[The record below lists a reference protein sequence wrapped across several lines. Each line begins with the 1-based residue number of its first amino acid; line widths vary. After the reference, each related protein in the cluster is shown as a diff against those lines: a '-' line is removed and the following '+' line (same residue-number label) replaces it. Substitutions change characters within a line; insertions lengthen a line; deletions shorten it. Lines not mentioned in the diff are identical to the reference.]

1 MDKKGIE
8 RYSVTR
14 RIFCAVGKMQ
24 DSIHD
29 PSKFGDFVRIAVTN
43 AKDVLKNGVRLVM
56 QCGEW
61 RIEIH
66 TDMLEEEEG
75 IPSRLQPSAGVYIP
89 KAEPSAERKKE
100 DEEAGQGPD
109 NHDGKA
115 GHGSQG
121 LSVEKGE
128 KKKDSHSEM
137 RSCGSHSKGGETLT
151 GMAHMVRIAEKNV
164 QVVEQEMT
172 ENGWTLSS
180 QTNWDRPKVNVCTAS
195 GARTLHKHLQK
206 KLEARKKEL
215 QKMKDD
221 KKKVKPSAE
230 ENGMEAGEEEFKER
244 DIEAKEEEAE
254 NDGSEEE
261 AERSEKEKIFQKMKI
276 LQEKVREI
284 AKQKEDIAA
293 TAFKQTDYLWN
304 ELHQRDASNACLKV
318 IAKKA
323 ARLARCEKARVA
335 MEKAISENLRQQLE
349 KAKTE
354 ARDTVASK
362 TEARDA
368 AQVKEG
374 EVVEEA
380 KGAKTNT
387 LPDTVENVS
396 DEDRLG
402 SDPHLEYINQCRQLY
417 VRRRSGNDDRR
428 PYLDPFDLKKE
439 VLTEDGTVCKLGRFR
454 WEDAQKNMD
463 DRYYN
468 CFTQKG
474 TPNEIGDWGTCKKW
488 RAAKWELSMDTAHV
502 CKDALCH
509 MILDYWR
516 QQWLLRGG
524 VQRGGSEYVKA
535 KDIKWT

>member
-29 PSKFGDFVRIAVTN
+29 PFKFGDFVRVAVSN
-43 AKDVLKNGVRLVM
+43 AKGVLTNGGRLVM
-56 QCGEW
+56 QCGDW

-66 TDMLEEEEG
+66 TDMFEEEEG
-75 IPSRLQPSAGVYIP
+75 IPKSRLQASAGVYIP
-89 KAEPSAERKKE
+89 KAEPNAKRKE

-115 GHGSQG
+115 GHESQG
-121 LSVEKGE
+121 LAVEKGE

-137 RSCGSHSKGGETLT
+137 SSCGSHSKGRETLT
-151 GMAHMVRIAEKNV
+151 GMAHMVRVAEKNV
-164 QVVEQEMT
+164 QDVEQEMI

-180 QTNWDRPKVNVCTAS
+180 QTNWDRPNVNVCTAR
-195 GARTLHKHLQK
+195 GAKTLHKHLRK
-206 KLEARKKEL
+206 KLEARQKEL

-230 ENGMEAGEEEFKER
+230 EIGMEAGEEEFKEG
-244 DIEAKEEEAE
+244 DEAKEEVAE
-254 NDGSEEE
+254 NDDSEEE
-261 AERSEKEKIFQKMKI
+261 AETSEKEKIFQKMKV

-284 AKQKEDIAA
+284 AKQKEDLTA

-335 MEKAISENLRQQLE
+335 MEKAISENLRRQLE

-354 ARDTVASK
+354 TRDTVVSK
-362 TEARDA
+362 TEVRDA
-368 AQVKEG
+368 AQVNEG
-374 EVVEEA
+374 AVAETA
-380 KGAKTNT
+380 KGAKTTT
-387 LPDTVENVS
+387 LPDTVEDVS
-396 DEDRLG
+396 NDDRVG
-402 SDPHLEYINQCRQLY
+402 TDPLLAYINQSRQLY
-417 VRRRSGNDDRR
+417 MRRRSGKDDDR
-428 PYLDPFDLKKE
+428 PHLDAFDLKKA
-439 VLTEDGTVCKLGRFR
+439 VIWAEDGKTVCKPQRFR
-454 WEDAQKNMD
+454 LEDAQRGMN
-463 DRYYN
+463 DRYYRF
-468 CFTQKG
+468 FTQKG
-474 TPNEIGDWGTCKKW
+474 TPNEIGDFGTCKMWKT
-488 RAAKWELSMDTAHV
+488 AKEELSMDTAHV
-502 CKDALCH
+502 CKDACCH
-509 MILDYWR
+509 LQLDFWR

-524 VQRGGSEYVKA
+524 LERGGTEYASIWLHKR
-535 KDIKWT
+535 

>member
-14 RIFCAVGKMQ
+14 RIFGAVGKMQ
-24 DSIHD
+24 DFIHD
-29 PSKFGDFVRIAVTN
+29 PMKFGDFVRIAVTN
-43 AKDVLKNGVRLVM
+43 ARGVLKNGNRLVM

-75 IPSRLQPSAGVYIP
+75 IPSRLQPSAEVYIP
-89 KAEPSAERKKE
+89 KAEPNAERKKE

-121 LSVEKGE
+121 PSVEKGE

-164 QVVEQEMT
+164 QDVEQEMI

-180 QTNWDRPKVNVCTAS
+180 QTNWDRPNVNVCTAR
-195 GARTLHKHLQK
+195 GARTLYKHLRK
-206 KLEARKKEL
+206 KLEARQKEL

-230 ENGMEAGEEEFKER
+230 EIGMEAGEEEFKEG
-244 DIEAKEEEAE
+244 DEAKEEVAE
-254 NDGSEEE
+254 NDDSEEE
-261 AERSEKEKIFQKMKI
+261 AETSEKEKIFQKMKV

-284 AKQKEDIAA
+284 AKQKEDLTA

-335 MEKAISENLRQQLE
+335 MEKAISENLRRQLE

-362 TEARDA
+362 TEVRDA

-374 EVVEEA
+374 GVVEDA

-387 LPDTVENVS
+387 LPDTVEEVS
-396 DEDRLG
+396 DEDRVG
-402 SDPHLEYINQCRQLY
+402 RDPLLEYIVQCRQLY
-417 VRRRSGNDDRR
+417 VRRRSCNDVDR
-428 PYLDPFDLKKE
+428 PDLDPFDLKKE
-439 VLTEDGTVCKLGRFR
+439 VLGDDGKTVCKPGRFKM
-454 WEDAQKNMD
+454 EDAQKDMD
-463 DRYYN
+463 DRYKS
-468 CFTQKG
+468 FTNVGIG
-474 TPNEIGDWGTCKKW
+474 TPFNFGKCKMW
-488 RAAKWELSMDTAHV
+488 QTAKEELSMDTAHV
-502 CKDALCH
+502 CKDACCH
-509 MILDYWR
+509 EQLDFWR

-524 VQRGGSEYVKA
+524 LERGGTEYASIWLHKR
-535 KDIKWT
+535 